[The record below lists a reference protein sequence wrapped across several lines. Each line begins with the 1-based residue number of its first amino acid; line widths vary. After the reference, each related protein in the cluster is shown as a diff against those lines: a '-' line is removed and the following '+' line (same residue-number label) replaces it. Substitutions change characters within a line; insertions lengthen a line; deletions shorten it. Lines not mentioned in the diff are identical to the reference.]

1 MLPSLCPCAHPE
13 HLAVLMEPPAASP
26 PPNACMGDS
35 SSAPRDPPGT
45 LQSPLPL
52 QAVAWGE
59 AEHGEEE
66 EEEEKAVP
74 APRVCLASWLPGWQA
89 AGGGEKLSGRVV
101 AAWLAVGM
109 AQLCE
114 WHSTMWGGKGQG
126 VAAIRGCQLLRD
138 AGPHAGMQVS
148 MPGMQPGHACA
159 VLPAA

>member
-1 MLPSLCPCAHPE
+1 MG
-13 HLAVLMEPPAASP
+13 AVWEEEK
-26 PPNACMGDS
+26 
-35 SSAPRDPPGT
+35 
-45 LQSPLPL
+45 Q
-52 QAVAWGE
+52 
-59 AEHGEEE
+59 EEE
-66 EEEEKAVP
+66 EEEEEEEEAVP

-138 AGPHAGMQVS
+138 AGPYAGMQVS
-148 MPGMQPGHACA
+148 MPGMQPGHARA